1 MKTLIKALTAV
12 ALLGTG
18 MSSAIAGDTTWTF
31 DGSNMTDTGYH
42 YGNTRTKSVGGETV
56 SIRAYSDSKNGS
68 GGAVKN
74 AYTGLYS
81 GGLGAIGKHDGQ
93 HTIDNYSGSDM
104 LLFSF
109 GEAVKL
115 TSVQLGYVTS
125 GKDSDVSIAAFSSLP
140 AITGNSW
147 ANIATQ
153 AIFKTNISNIGV
165 GIGELAGTIPEAQY
179 WLVGA
184 YNNVFGNNWTMGN
197 DKFKLLALTTHS
209 ADEEPPVDVPAPGTA
224 ILLTLGV
231 GLIALRRRQK

>member
-1 MKTLIKALTAV
+1 MKTLIKAFTAV
-12 ALLGTG
+12 AILSAG
-18 MSSAIAGDTTWTF
+18 MSSAMAGDTTWTF
-31 DGSNMTDTGYH
+31 NGSNMTYNGYFN
-42 YGNTRTKSVGGETV
+42 GNTYTKTVGQDTV
-56 SIRAYSDSKNGS
+56 TIKSYSDSKYGAGGNVHSAETVLYNG
-68 GGAVKN
+68 GFGV
-74 AYTGLYS
+74 YGR
-81 GGLGAIGKHDGQ
+81 HDNQ
-93 HTIDNYSGSDM
+93 HTTDNYSGTDM

-115 TSVQLGYVTS
+115 TSVQLGYVEA
-125 GKDSDVSIAAFSSLP
+125 GYDSDVSIAAFSSLP

-165 GIGELAGTIPEAQY
+165 GIGELAGAIPEAQY

-184 YNNVFGNNWTMGN
+184 YNNVFGNTWTMGN